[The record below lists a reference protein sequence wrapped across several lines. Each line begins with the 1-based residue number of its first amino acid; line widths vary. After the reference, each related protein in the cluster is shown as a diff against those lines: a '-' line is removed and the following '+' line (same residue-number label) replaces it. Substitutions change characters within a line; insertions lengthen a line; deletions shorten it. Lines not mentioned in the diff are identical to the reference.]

1 MQFFL
6 VAATVGVG
14 MTSSLQ
20 IALLGAIQ
28 RQRGTF
34 EASWISMLAS
44 LGGMGLVLLTAVL
57 SGSNLRLPR
66 PFTSAW
72 AYFVMSALMLGALVL
87 AAKGLPAYLA
97 ATGFLPIPYLLAAA
111 SIGPRIGLGVY
122 LAAII
127 AGQLIGA
134 VGLDHV
140 GAFGA
145 VPRAMDPLRAVGIA
159 SLILGVA
166 LIHGGR

>member
-1 MQFFL
+1 MHL
-6 VAATVGVG
+6 LLIAVTIGVG

-20 IALLGAIQ
+20 IAMLGAIG
-28 RQRGTF
+28 RERGTL

-44 LGGMGLVLLTAVL
+44 VGGMALLLFVAALIGTKP
-57 SGSNLRLPR
+57 RLPSLFAS
-66 PFTSAW
+66 PWVYVA
-72 AYFVMSALMLGALVL
+72 L
-87 AAKGLPAYLA
+87 AALLVSSLLLAARGLPLYLA
-97 ATGFLPIPYLLAAA
+97 ATGLLPIPYLLAAA

-134 VGLDHV
+134 VALDHI

-145 VPRAMDPLRAVGIA
+145 SPRVIDPWRAVGIVVLLVGVG
-159 SLILGVA
+159 LIK
-166 LIHGGR
+166 GRS